1 MALCADGVSA
11 NLSRLL
17 GSSPSSVANEG
28 VMTSDANLR
37 GARALATMVSQEDP
51 MFRTLTVPIRVKTP
65 HGWHFARFAMPPRHA
80 GEPWWVVYRDEGGAW
95 FTTMLPNAR

>member
-1 MALCADGVSA
+1 
-11 NLSRLL
+11 
-17 GSSPSSVANEG
+17 
-28 VMTSDANLR
+28 
-37 GARALATMVSQEDP
+37 